1 MFPKMRR
8 ANQELSVEVAESILA
23 DSKNLHGVLS
33 MKSIYGYPY
42 ATPISF
48 AWADGSIWIHTAC
61 AGHRLES
68 LQADAR
74 VCFTVVDADE
84 TDEAAYTALFRS
96 VIVFGSAH
104 QVDSDEER
112 YRGLKAL
119 CDKYASHRPLQ
130 EREQKSSTCQRS
142 VVFRIDP
149 ERITGK
155 TAR

>member
-8 ANQELSVEVAESILA
+8 ANQELSAEVAESILA

-33 MKSIYGYPY
+33 MNSVHGYPY

-48 AWADGSIWIHTAC
+48 AWADGSIWIHTAR

-104 QVDSDEER
+104 RVDSDEER
-112 YRGLKAL
+112 RRGLKVL
-119 CDKYASHRPLQ
+119 CDKYASHQPAQ
-130 EREQKSSTCQRS
+130 ERERESSACQRS
-142 VVFRIDP
+142 AVFRIDP
-149 ERITGK
+149 YLVTGK
-155 TAR
+155 AAR